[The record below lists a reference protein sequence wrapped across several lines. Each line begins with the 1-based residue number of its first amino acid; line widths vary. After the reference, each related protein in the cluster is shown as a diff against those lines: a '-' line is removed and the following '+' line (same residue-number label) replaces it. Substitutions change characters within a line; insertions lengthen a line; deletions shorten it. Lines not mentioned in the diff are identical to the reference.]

1 MTGGELLDD
10 SEKGMVRMRG
20 TQEEMERYRYGDT
33 SLWTVEKHLGGS
45 RAKRLLEHLELYF
58 GEGGSGLL
66 LDLRG
71 AVLID
76 SDGAEALERAARR
89 HPGLAVVGLPRDY
102 ESLPRR
108 IRASLRT
115 LRPVESIEKGFTSLN
130 GKAQD
135 TARWREQRRHCR
147 IPVHMHVE
155 AILGNMSTAVLLH
168 DVSLG
173 GGRIGRLPR
182 SWIKKIE
189 DLDHAPTITLTG
201 MDYDP
206 LGREI
211 TGCYDTDTLVSQ
223 PVHLLPGST
232 GIGVRFA
239 GAVLQA
245 TG

>member
-1 MTGGELLDD
+1 
-10 SEKGMVRMRG
+10 MRG

-33 SLWTVEKHLGGS
+33 SLWTVETHLGGT

-58 GEGGSGLL
+58 EEGGSGLL

-71 AVLID
+71 AALID
-76 SDGAEALERAARR
+76 SDGAAALERAARR
-89 HPGLAVVGLPRDY
+89 HPGLAIVGLPGDY
-102 ESLPRR
+102 ESLPRG
-108 IRASLRT
+108 IRASLRR
-115 LRPVESIEKGFTSLN
+115 LRPVESIEKGFAALN
-130 GKAQD
+130 VQAQD
-135 TARWREQRRHCR
+135 AARWREQRRHYR

-155 AILGNMSTAVLLH
+155 AILGNMSTAVVLH

-182 SWIKKIE
+182 SWIREIE
-189 DLDHAPTITLTG
+189 DLDHAPTISLTG
-201 MDYDP
+201 MDSDP

-223 PVHLLPGST
+223 PVYLLPEST

-239 GAVLQA
+239 GPVLQA
-245 TG
+245 AV